1 MSQGPNNPRKPCF
14 YEATSTDPLRG
25 SLLSYPG
32 CSGWDGNDCCARCS
46 TASSVSCLNS
56 LTQKDNLTKATEWR
70 PWQFRA
76 IQDTHGLILT
86 LMHSAFRVP
95 GWDCIQ
101 QVHQMG
107 KVRKGFCGSREH
119 TPSSGNEGG
128 TKNNPVSTQSTQGG
142 TYRSHRPRIGVRKA
156 QSEKPH
162 K

>member
-14 YEATSTDPLRG
+14 YEATSTDPMRG
-25 SLLSYPG
+25 SLLSYPR

-107 KVRKGFCGSREH
+107 KVCKGFYGSREH